1 MPLGG
6 TAVNQPAPERMTTM
20 DDPLNLL
27 NVATPLPNRAQQV
40 APPLHLVNL
49 YKRIT
54 TNPGA
59 DSLETRI
66 VLLAHLVYM
75 TYTDLKEHTAR

>member
-1 MPLGG
+1 
-6 TAVNQPAPERMTTM
+6 
-20 DDPLNLL
+20 
-27 NVATPLPNRAQQV
+27 
-40 APPLHLVNL
+40 L